1 MILGFQPEHYA
12 GGMNKNER
20 VGGGR
25 SPQEEAETSS
35 CFGVGIAKAVT
46 SALYQ

>member
-1 MILGFQPEHYA
+1 MMRGCGLKA
-12 GGMNKNER
+12 KCVGMSKNEE

-46 SALYQ
+46 SALY

>member
-1 MILGFQPEHYA
+1 MSVKCV
-12 GGMNKNER
+12 GMSKNEE

-35 CFGVGIAKAVT
+35 CLGVGIANAVT
-46 SALYQ
+46 SALY

>member
-1 MILGFQPEHYA
+1 MVRGYSLTTECV
-12 GGMNKNER
+12 GMRKNEE

-25 SPQEEAETSS
+25 SPQEEAETSG